1 MAWNQFL
8 FDMGEALRFREKFVL
23 PSGENMSLFGR
34 QFGDVFLTSSHSC
47 IAECAVPL
55 ELLLD
60 LSTTM
65 PNLRYIRPE
74 THKTLVKCH
83 SPISLRIIGLPE
95 ITLGCKSS
103 VLKFSG
109 LT

>member
-65 PNLRYIRPE
+65 PNLWYIRPE
-74 THKTLVKCH
+74 TRKTLVKCH
-83 SPISLRIIGLPE
+83 SPTSLRIIWLPE
-95 ITLGCKSS
+95 ITLGCKSF